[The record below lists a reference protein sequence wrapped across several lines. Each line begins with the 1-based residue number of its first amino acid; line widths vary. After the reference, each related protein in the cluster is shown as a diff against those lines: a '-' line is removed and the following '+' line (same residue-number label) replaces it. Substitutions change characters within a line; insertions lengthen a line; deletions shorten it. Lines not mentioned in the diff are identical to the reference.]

1 MSKEFRTQVL
11 AGACNQVS
19 LMMNQVRLIAL
30 ERMILHDRNVK
41 KEDIS
46 CCAMNKPL
54 PSRLG
59 RWGGVCAGGRPQRA
73 GFSLIELLIVVA
85 IIGVLA
91 TISLPIYRD
100 YVIKSN
106 IAAAK
111 AVLLD
116 AASREEQFIV
126 QNRTVDAG
134 GLFVYAY
141 VTDVPANDYS
151 ALGIQIPEDLKQ
163 VYTFTITEPVM
174 PTGGAGSVEE
184 RLNNLPTFQV
194 TATPMLGS
202 IQAGQAT
209 LSINQFGLKLP
220 VSRW

>member
-30 ERMILHDRNVK
+30 ERMILHDRNMK

-59 RWGGVCAGGRPQRA
+59 RWGGGCAGGRPQRA
-73 GFSLIELLIVVA
+73 GFSLVELLIAVA

-126 QNRTVDAG
+126 QNRTVVG
-134 GLFVYAY
+134 ELFIYAY
-141 VTDVPANDYS
+141 VTGVPANDYS

-163 VYTFTITEPVM
+163 VYTFTITKPVM
-174 PTGGAGSVEE
+174 PTGAAGSVEE
-184 RLNNLPTFQV
+184 RLSNLPTFQV
-194 TATPMLGS
+194 TATPVDGS